1 MLVSPCVY
9 FKLVLSL
16 FEAAG
21 VSYFASENDACAVHE
36 IEHDIFKFWHEFF
49 VVDNI
54 VVDLV
59 VGRYVDSDVA
69 FDIVKRPFMVQ
80 CFIQCPKRLSFSLIK
95 YSLEKQHFA
104 GASCHQACFLDQK
117 HGAQILIDDLLNL
130 NLWLLRFDVIWIKVY
145 PD

>member
-69 FDIVKRPFMVQ
+69 FDIVDESPGVNFMEFFPDQV
-80 CFIQCPKRLSFSLIK
+80 
-95 YSLEKQHFA
+95 LELVW
-104 GASCHQACFLDQK
+104 FLAQK
-117 HGAQILIDDLLNL
+117 DYL
-130 NLWLLRFDVIWIKVY
+130 
-145 PD
+145 